1 MVFLLYVPPHLPKT
15 HFAFCFG
22 GKARLEKNKNLFL
35 CVTES
40 FCLQYISACRVLS
53 SEMDVRMEI
62 SEWVAK
68 LKALVEGLDE
78 LETEDYVDMI
88 EIGDSCCHIISILLL
103 LPS

>member
-1 MVFLLYVPPHLPKT
+1 
-15 HFAFCFG
+15 
-22 GKARLEKNKNLFL
+22 
-35 CVTES
+35 
-40 FCLQYISACRVLS
+40 
-53 SEMDVRMEI
+53 MDVRMEI